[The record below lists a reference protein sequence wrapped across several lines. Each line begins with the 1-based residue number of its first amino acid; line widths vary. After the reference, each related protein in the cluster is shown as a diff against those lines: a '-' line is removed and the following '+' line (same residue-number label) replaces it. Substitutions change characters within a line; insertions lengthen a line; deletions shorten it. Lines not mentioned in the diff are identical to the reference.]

1 MKRVMLGEV
10 LIQGAPQRAAIVLKG
25 LVGGAAI
32 GTGFSVNEVRQ
43 RVRVA
48 KKLEADLPHAW
59 IDLEDADHATLM
71 RCVEQGSYTLADEGL
86 LQVLDAVLQ
95 AKDPPPPEVQDT
107 PAPVEG
113 APSAMALR
121 N

>member
-10 LIQGAPQRAAIVLKG
+10 MIGGTLQRAAVVLKG

-32 GTGFSVNEVRQ
+32 GTGFSVDEVRL
-43 RVRVA
+43 RVRVT
-48 KKLEADLPHAW
+48 KKLEVGIPNEW
-59 IDLEDADHATLM
+59 IDLEDADHATLK

-95 AKDPPPPEVQDT
+95 AKDPPPPPETTQT
-107 PAPVEG
+107 PVAVE
-113 APSAMALR
+113 
-121 N
+121 